1 MSDVFRNLKGTS
13 KTEFRLGLANRGSGL
28 YSGSSDPSGSYTVS
42 AGDIWFD
49 KNNQRLAIRT
59 GGGAWTDVTN
69 TSVVDNQI
77 SSTLS
82 SDVTFGA
89 DVTITGDLTVNG
101 TQTVINT
108 ETLNI
113 ADNEIVLNSDLA
125 SNQPATAN
133 AGILVNRGNEGNV
146 FLRWDEGEGEW
157 TVNGETFSA
166 GALIGNLSG
175 NVTGSIAPNGV
186 PNVVRANTLIVNG
199 SYTMPSADGS
209 ANQVLQTD
217 GSGAISFANP
227 QSTPGGA
234 NTQIQFN
241 DAGSFNGNTS
251 LTWNTSAERL
261 DVKHLNVS
269 GVFSRAVDY
278 GGITSSADPANTYDY
293 GDIGEVHEG
302 TEFIV
307 KDNPQLGGN
316 LDAANYNIDSIGVA
330 TAKSYKDT
338 VYTITDG
345 ASVDIDPDNGGI
357 QVWTLGAS
365 RSPTANNFDAGAKV
379 MLMINDGSSYTIT
392 WPSVNWVGGVAPTLA
407 SSGYSIV
414 ELWKVGTQLYGAF
427 AGGVA

>member
-1 MSDVFRNLKGTS
+1 MADVFRNLKGTS
-13 KTEFRLGLANRGSGL
+13 KTEFRLGLSNRGSGL
-28 YSGSSDPSGSYTVS
+28 YSGASDPSGSYTVS

-59 GGGAWTDVTN
+59 SGGAWTDVTN

-199 SYTMPSADGS
+199 SYTMPTSDGS
-209 ANQVLQTD
+209 ANQVLTTD
-217 GSGAISFANP
+217 GSGAVSFSGIPA
-227 QSTPGGA
+227 GGS

-241 DAGSFNGNTS
+241 DSGSLNGES
-251 LTWNTSAERL
+251 SFVYDKSDDKLT
-261 DVKHLNVS
+261 VKNLEVT
-269 GVFSRAVDY
+269 GVLSRVQNY
-278 GGITSSADPANTYDY
+278 GSITSSAGSDETFDY
-293 GDIGEVHEG
+293 GAVTGDDREPVSHDSYTVAEANALSGLQAGDMIFVSNE
-302 TEFIV
+302 T
-307 KDNPQLGGN
+307 GG
-316 LDAANYNIDSIGVA
+316 A
-330 TAKSYKDT
+330 TMAFY
-338 VYTITDG
+338 
-345 ASVDIDPDNGGI
+345 
-357 QVWTLGAS
+357 
-365 RSPTANNFDAGAKV
+365 
-379 MLMINDGSSYTIT
+379 DGSDWRRIQDRAVIS
-392 WPSVNWVGGVAPTLA
+392 
-407 SSGYSIV
+407 
-414 ELWKVGTQLYGAF
+414 
-427 AGGVA
+427 